1 MEKTCFV
8 IMGFGIKTD
17 FRTGR
22 DIDLDKTYNNI
33 IKPVF
38 EELGF
43 LCYRADDIKHSGV
56 IDIPM
61 YENIL
66 KSDFV
71 IADISTLNPN
81 VLYEL
86 GIRHAVRKSTT
97 LIIAEKELKYPFD
110 LNHIIIDSYEHLGK
124 AIDYDEVM
132 RFRGYLKEK
141 AQYLIDNPN
150 TDSPLYSFFPKL
162 NVPTFTMEE
171 IKEIKDNIEEEK
183 SATDL
188 VEEAEKC
195 KSNKEYEKAI
205 ALLNQAR
212 LLLPRNEFIIQRLT
226 LVTYKSKLPDEG
238 TALFEAETILSVL
251 NPEKTTD
258 PETLGLAGAI
268 NKRLFEVYNDKIY
281 LDKAL
286 WFYSRGFY
294 IRQDYYNG
302 INTAFLYDLCA
313 SIDSDQFA
321 SFANYGNAKSTRK
334 KVVDIC
340 SLIFSEET
348 FKNRDDKHW
357 IYLTLAEAYSG
368 LNEFDS
374 SEKYFKLAIENGADS
389 FSIDSYKEQIGKIE
403 KANAIFKSKWNIK

>member
-71 IADISTLNPN
+71 VADISTLNPN

-132 RFRGYLKEK
+132 RFRVYLKEK
-141 AQYLIDNPN
+141 VQYLLDNPN

-162 NVPTFTMEE
+162 NVPMFTVEE
-171 IKEIKDNIEEEK
+171 IKEIKENIEEEK

-212 LLLPRNEFIIQRLT
+212 LLLPRNEFIIQRLI
-226 LVTYKSKLPDEG
+226 LVKYKSKLPDEG
-238 TALFEAETILSVL
+238 TALFEAETILAVL

-268 NKRLFEVYNDKIY
+268 NKRLFEVYNDKSY
-281 LDKAL
+281 LEKAL

-302 INTAFLYDLCA
+302 INTAFLYDLSA

-334 KVVDIC
+334 KVVNIC
-340 SLIFSEET
+340 SIILSEET

-357 IYLTLAEAYSG
+357 VYLTLAEAYSG
-368 LNEFDS
+368 LNEFES
-374 SEKYFKLAIENGADS
+374 SEKYYKLAIENGADS

-403 KANAIFKSKWNIK
+403 KANSIFKSKWNIK

>member
-71 IADISTLNPN
+71 VADISTLNPN

-162 NVPTFTMEE
+162 NVPTFTVEE
-171 IKEIKDNIEEEK
+171 IKEIKENIEEEK

-226 LVTYKSKLPDEG
+226 LVKYKSKLPDEG

-251 NPEKTTD
+251 DPEKTTD

-268 NKRLFEVYNDKIY
+268 NKRLFEVYNDKSF

-302 INTAFLYDLCA
+302 INTAFLYDLSA
-313 SIDSDQFA
+313 SIESDQFA

-340 SLIFSEET
+340 SIILSEET
-348 FKNRDDKHW
+348 FKSRDDKHW
-357 IYLTLAEAYSG
+357 IYLTLAEAYCG
-368 LNEFDS
+368 LSELDS
-374 SEKYFKLAIENGADS
+374 SEKYYKLAIENGADS
-389 FSIDSYKEQIGKIE
+389 FSIDSYEEQIGKIE
-403 KANAIFKSKWNIK
+403 KANSIFKSKWNIK

>member
-71 IADISTLNPN
+71 VADISTLNPN

-162 NVPTFTMEE
+162 NVPAFTVEE
-171 IKEIKDNIEEEK
+171 IKGIKENIEEEK

-226 LVTYKSKLPDEG
+226 LVKYKSKLPDEG

-268 NKRLFEVYNDKIY
+268 NKRLFEVYNDKSY

-302 INTAFLYDLCA
+302 INTAFLYDLSA

-340 SLIFSEET
+340 SIILSEET

-374 SEKYFKLAIENGADS
+374 SEKYYKLAIENGADS
-389 FSIDSYKEQIGKIE
+389 FSIDSYEEQIGKIE
-403 KANAIFKSKWNIK
+403 KANSIFKSKWNIK

>member
-71 IADISTLNPN
+71 VADISTLNPN

-162 NVPTFTMEE
+162 NVPTFTVEE
-171 IKEIKDNIEEEK
+171 IKEIKENIEEEK

-226 LVTYKSKLPDEG
+226 LVKYKSKLPDEG

-251 NPEKTTD
+251 DPEKTTD

-268 NKRLFEVYNDKIY
+268 NKRLFEVYNDKSY

-302 INTAFLYDLCA
+302 INTAFLHDLSA

-340 SLIFSEET
+340 SIILSEET

-368 LNEFDS
+368 LSEFDS
-374 SEKYFKLAIENGADS
+374 SEKYYKLAIENGADS
-389 FSIDSYKEQIGKIE
+389 FSIDSYEEQIGKIE
-403 KANAIFKSKWNIK
+403 KANSIFKSKWNIK